1 MKVEQIH
8 DLMNQVT
15 KEVLGETAVVSED
28 LSNIV
33 DLGKQIQDS
42 QSLDNYVHS
51 LVDHIGKVIFVN
63 RPYSGNVISMLRDG
77 WDYGSILEKITV
89 NKIPEAED
97 NEMWELKDGAS
108 YDPNIFY
115 KPDVSAKFFNDRVGF
130 DIQMSIT
137 ADQVKSSFDSVEQYN
152 GFVSMI
158 YNAIDRSLTIKTDKL
173 IMETLAT
180 GIAET
185 IHSDYPT
192 SNYTE
197 QSGVKAVNLLYL
209 YNQRFG
215 TTLTKEQALTTP
227 EFIRFASYIMGLY
240 KSRLSKVS
248 SLFNVGGM
256 DRFTSADMLHFV
268 LLADFANAAQA
279 YLQSDTY
286 HDEFVALPN
295 AEIVPFWQGSGKDYG
310 LASTSKIDV
319 KTPENNTISIDGIL
333 GVMFDHDAMG
343 VANLQRKVTSQ
354 YNPKADFWNTW
365 YHNVS
370 GHFCDLNENIV
381 VFFVA

>member
-15 KEVLGETAVVSED
+15 KEVLGETAVVNED

-97 NEMWELKDGAS
+97 NEMWALKDGAS

-137 ADQVKSSFDSVEQYN
+137 ADQVKSAFDSVEQYN

-319 KTPENNTISIDGIL
+319 KTPENNIISIDGIL
-333 GVMFDHDAMG
+333 GVMFDHDSMG

-381 VFFVA
+381 VFFIQ

>member
-15 KEVLGETAVVSED
+15 KEVLGETAVVNED

-33 DLGKQIQDS
+33 DLGNQIQDS

-63 RPYSGNVISMLRDG
+63 RPYSGNVVSMLRDG

-185 IHSDYPT
+185 IHSDYPE
-192 SNYTE
+192 SNYAA

-209 YNQRFG
+209 YNQKFG
-215 TTLTKEQALTTP
+215 TSLTKEQALTTP

-268 LLADFANAAQA
+268 LLADFANATQA

-295 AEIVPFWQGSGKDYG
+295 AEIVPFWQGSGTDYG

-319 KTPENNTISIDGIL
+319 KTPENNVISIDGIL
-333 GVMFDHDAMG
+333 GVMFDHDSMG

-365 YHNVS
+365 YHSIS

-381 VFFVA
+381 VFFIQ